1 MKKQSATPTQAALMK
16 RPTPTQAAQA
26 AHAKFGILVIPVDT
40 EPLAGDVTCSYGQA
54 PTRMLFRY
62 IRPSTSEEWA
72 EHADFLRSIGVGVP
86 EALKDWRVW
95 AMEVVDD
102 PQRLPDLVLRKLCAL
117 PAKKRKKVPNA

>member
-54 PTRMLFRY
+54 PTRMLFRGGTCSIKGCSMTLVTY
-62 IRPSTSEEWA
+62 VGAGQWWCWL
-72 EHADFLRSIGVGVP
+72 HALVEG
-86 EALKDWRVW
+86 L
-95 AMEVVDD
+95 EVVES
-102 PQRLPDLVLRKLCAL
+102 RLN
-117 PAKKRKKVPNA
+117 KRKKVPNV